1 MAQGIP
7 DGLAIETIWVV
18 EAALGPDAAERR
30 APVRTEHLRRLGDLR
45 AAGVVIEA
53 GAFADMSASL
63 LLIRAATEDQAMA
76 VVRDDVYTKVGVWVS
91 FRARP
96 LGRVARVDELPRR

>member
-1 MAQGIP
+1 VAQGIP
-7 DGLAIETIWVV
+7 EGLAIETVWVV

-30 APVRTEHLRRLGDLR
+30 APVRAEHLRRIGDLR
-45 AAGVVIEA
+45 ASGVVVEA

-63 LLIRAATEDQAMA
+63 FIVRAATEEEALA
-76 VVRDDVYTKVGVWVS
+76 VVRDDVYTRTGVWVS

-96 LGRVARVDELPRR
+96 FGRVARADELPR